1 MSQPV
6 DHPRR
11 VPRAGR
17 APVGTGTHAP
27 AERVSAKPTAVS
39 PVAERPPRAPR
50 RSRKE
55 QRRHARVVIRKL
67 GPWSVFKMSVIFYV
81 CVMLIMLG
89 AGVILYGMLSAMG
102 LIDSLED
109 LANELGFGPG
119 FTVHGD
125 WLFVRGMWY
134 GVALVVVGSIVNVF
148 VAFLYNLISDLVGG
162 VEVTLAERR

>member
-1 MSQPV
+1 M
-6 DHPRR
+6 
-11 VPRAGR
+11 
-17 APVGTGTHAP
+17 T
-27 AERVSAKPTAVS
+27 EKPGSVRT
-39 PVAERPPRAPR
+39 VAERPPKAPR
-50 RSRKE
+50 PSRKE
-55 QRRHARVVIRKL
+55 QRRHARVVVRKV

-81 CVMLIMLG
+81 CVMLVLLG
-89 AGVILYGMLSAMG
+89 AGVILFGMLSAMG

-125 WLFVRGMWY
+125 WLFIRGLWY
-134 GVALVVVGSIVNVF
+134 GVALVVVGSVINVF

>member
-6 DHPRR
+6 EHPRR
-11 VPRAGR
+11 TPRAGR
-17 APVGTGTHAP
+17 TPVATGADAPTGP
-27 AERVSAKPTAVS
+27 VSEKPTPVS
-39 PVAERPPRAPR
+39 PVAERRPKAPR
-50 RSRKE
+50 PSRKE
-55 QRRHARVVIRKL
+55 QRRHARVVIRKV

-81 CVMLIMLG
+81 CVMLVLLG

-125 WLFVRGMWY
+125 WLFIRGIWY
-134 GVALVVVGSIVNVF
+134 GVALVVVGSIINVF

-162 VEVTLAERR
+162 VEVTLTERR

>member
-6 DHPRR
+6 EQPRR
-11 VPRAGR
+11 TSRTGP
-17 APVGTGTHAP
+17 APVAAEATTPTGPVTEGSGP
-27 AERVSAKPTAVS
+27 AA
-39 PVAERPPRAPR
+39 PVAERRPKAPKP
-50 RSRKE
+50 SRTE
-55 QRRHARVVIRKL
+55 QRRHARVVVRKV

-81 CVMLIMLG
+81 CVMLVMLG
-89 AGVILYGMLSAMG
+89 AGVILFGMLSAMG

-125 WLFVRGMWY
+125 WLFIRGLWY
-134 GVALVVVGSIVNVF
+134 GVALVVVGSIINVF

-162 VEVTLAERR
+162 VEVTLTERR